1 MILVGLTGGIGS
13 GKSLVAQSFKRLGAC
28 LIDADELA
36 HQAIAP
42 GTHAYQAI
50 RDRFGP
56 EILKDDQTVDRQ
68 RLGEIVFEDAEK
80 RQWLNSLVHPRVFME
95 QERKRSEI
103 AQRDP
108 KAVILFDAALLIET
122 GSHQLM
128 DRVVLV
134 TVDRRTQIKRLME
147 RDGLSREEA
156 RKRIASQAPTSQK
169 KRYADYLIDGTWSL
183 EVIEREVEK
192 IYKELQSLA

>member
-13 GKSLVAQSFKRLGAC
+13 GKSLVAQIFKRLGAC

-42 GTHAYQAI
+42 GTYAYQAI
-50 RDRFGP
+50 RDTFGP

-80 RQWLNSLVHPRVFME
+80 RQWLNSIVHPKVFIE
-95 QERKRSEI
+95 QERLTKEI
-103 AQRDP
+103 TEKDP
-108 KAVILFDAALLIET
+108 KAVIIFDVALLIET
-122 GSHQLM
+122 RAHELM
-128 DRVVLV
+128 DKVILV

-169 KRYADYLIDGTWSL
+169 KRYADYLIDGTRPL
-183 EVIEREVEK
+183 EVVEREVEK
-192 IYKELQSLA
+192 IYEELKSLA